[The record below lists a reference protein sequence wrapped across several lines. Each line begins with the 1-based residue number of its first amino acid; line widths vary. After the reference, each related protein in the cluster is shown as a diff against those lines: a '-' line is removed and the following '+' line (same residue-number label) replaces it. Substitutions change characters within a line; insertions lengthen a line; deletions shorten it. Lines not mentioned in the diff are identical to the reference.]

1 VNTVFTRSAVALVQG
16 LVNKRVIVTTVP
28 FGAIDA
34 TPLKL
39 LAEADIELVINPRGR
54 RLAAGEVR
62 EIVAGFPV
70 VIAGTETINAE
81 AMAACPEL
89 KAICRVGIGLDGIDL
104 QAARRQG
111 IAVSYTPDSPSP
123 AVAELTVGLIIDLL
137 RGIGAADR
145 ALRSGT
151 WTRISGAR
159 IATSTIG
166 IVGVGRIGRLVA
178 GHLLSGFPGVCVL
191 ANDLLPDV
199 GLKGV
204 HWVDKETLYR
214 ESDLVTLHVPLAAA
228 NYNLITTRELAM
240 MKRSAALVNT
250 ARGGIVNEA
259 DLTQALK
266 LGTIRAAALDVF
278 LDEPYRGELAGLP
291 NVILTCH
298 MGSMTA
304 DCRARMEIEATL
316 ESIRFLTGQP
326 LQSPVPEEEYAN
338 AQRHARN

>member
-1 VNTVFTRSAVALVQG
+1 V
-16 LVNKRVIVTTVP
+16 
-28 FGAIDA
+28 
-34 TPLKL
+34 
-39 LAEADIELVINPRGR
+39 VINPRGR

-62 EIVAGFPV
+62 DVVAGFSV

-104 QAARRQG
+104 CAARRLG

-145 ALRSGT
+145 SLRSGT
-151 WTRISGAR
+151 WARISGAR
-159 IATSTIG
+159 IATSTVG

-178 GHLLSGFPGVCVL
+178 GHLLVGFPGVRVL
-191 ANDLLPDV
+191 ANDLVPDV
-199 GLKGV
+199 GLNGV

-214 ESDLVTLHVPLAAA
+214 ESDAITLHLPLTAATR
-228 NYNLITTRELAM
+228 NLISVRELAM
-240 MKRSAALVNT
+240 MKRSAVLVNT

-259 DLTQALK
+259 DLAQALK
-266 LGTIRAAALDVF
+266 LGTIRAAALDVI
-278 LDEPYRGELAGLP
+278 LDEPYRGELTGLP
-291 NVILTCH
+291 NVVLTCH

-304 DCRARMEIEATL
+304 DCRARMEIEATR

-326 LQSPVPEEEYAN
+326 LQSPVPEDEYVN